1 MAPTSKEVAVSKRKK
16 GTHAALEENRV
27 RKGGPT
33 ATHQVLKNMA
43 GRYEKTCS
51 ADGFF
56 SRVST
61 VKPPAKA
68 SVR

>member
-1 MAPTSKEVAVSKRKK
+1 LAPTSKAVAVSKRKK

-43 GRYEKTCS
+43 G
-51 ADGFF
+51 
-56 SRVST
+56 
-61 VKPPAKA
+61 
-68 SVR
+68 